1 MLDDIGQT
9 ILSYTSHVEVLGD
22 LQPSVGVF
30 QRDMQGA
37 LGERNYVFTAGFNAD
52 VRAQDRAFLSG
63 QSLEVVNV
71 EGQLG
76 LMVCDLLE
84 GVAQGVLR

>member
-52 VRAQDRAFLSG
+52 VR
-63 QSLEVVNV
+63 V
-71 EGQLG
+71 
-76 LMVCDLLE
+76 
-84 GVAQGVLR
+84 

>member
-71 EGQLG
+71 DHWGDVQTEISLK
-76 LMVCDLLE
+76 LV
-84 GVAQGVLR
+84 R